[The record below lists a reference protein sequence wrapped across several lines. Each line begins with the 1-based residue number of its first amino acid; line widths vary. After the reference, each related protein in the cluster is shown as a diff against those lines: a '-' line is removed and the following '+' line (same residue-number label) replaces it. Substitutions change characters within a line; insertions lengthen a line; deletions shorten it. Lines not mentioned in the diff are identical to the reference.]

1 MNSRGGK
8 SASEVPCGRGGGE
21 LSERTDGRPS
31 GCHRSA
37 RNGGVLHKMRW
48 RACGSARTYFGIG
61 YARECAMRGCMRA
74 RRAVRPPRKDNGN
87 KKNGTRVRA
96 VPIAFVRGQ
105 TRSMARVFASSTPVL
120 ATATTVSPLCTR
132 LKYPAIF
139 VACSAASC
147 VTLGWSAA
155 RMGCTPQVRAIF

>member
-1 MNSRGGK
+1 MNLRGRK
-8 SASEVPCGRGGGE
+8 SASEASCGRGGGE
-21 LSERTDGRPS
+21 LSEGTDGRPS

-37 RNGGVLHKMRW
+37 RNGGVLRENA
-48 RACGSARTYFGIG
+48 RARV
-61 YARECAMRGCMRA
+61 RECAYAFRNRICAGVRNA
-74 RRAVRPPRKDNGN
+74 RVYAGASCGASAAQGQRKQ
-87 KKNGTRVRA
+87 KKRHACACRVERSA
-96 VPIAFVRGQ
+96 CAGQ

-155 RMGCTPQVRAIF
+155 RMG